1 MSTQYEIDMNFRAAI
16 AQANKLEEVAERLR
30 RVSDNDYNNTLQNIS
45 SAWKGENA
53 QAFINKSSLL
63 IEKMDNTAESL
74 RNAAGTIRQ
83 IAKNI
88 YEAEMAALA
97 VAREREY

>member
-1 MSTQYEIDMNFRAAI
+1 MSTQYEIVMNFKAAV
-16 AQANKLEEVAERLR
+16 AQANKLEDIAERLI

-53 QAFINKSSLL
+53 QAFISKSSLL

-74 RNAAGTIRQ
+74 RSAADTVRQ
-83 IAKNI
+83 IAINI
-88 YEAEMAALA
+88 YEAEMAALT